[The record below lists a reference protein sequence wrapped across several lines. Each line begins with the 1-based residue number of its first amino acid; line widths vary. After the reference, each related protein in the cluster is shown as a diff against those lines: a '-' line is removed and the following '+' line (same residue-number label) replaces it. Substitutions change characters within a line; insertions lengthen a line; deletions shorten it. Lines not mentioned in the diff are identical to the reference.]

1 MSCALTTPFKRTI
14 VADNESPVI
23 AGLHGVLHLCRAQG
37 TGVRGVWN
45 AHNWANQ
52 LVHGRLRAGAWS
64 TFPHLPLAGTGGGRR
79 VRVCKGEGV
88 GE

>member
-1 MSCALTTPFKRTI
+1 M
-14 VADNESPVI
+14 
-23 AGLHGVLHLCRAQG
+23 LHLSRAQG
-37 TGVRGVWN
+37 TGVGGVVKN

-64 TFPHLPLAGTGGGRR
+64 TFPHLPLAGTEGGGGVGIGCAR
-79 VRVCKGEGV
+79 GGV